1 MQENFINPANLDQ
14 PRHDRH
20 PERRLDWQH
29 RGFAWQKLLAAFAIV
44 TCLTVATG
52 FWVISEHHPR
62 RHSASDADEAGSKPA
77 TIGGVPLY
85 KTWPK
90 QAPDLALV
98 ITGQTYG
105 YLSPCGCSRPQKGGL
120 ERRANLMNSLRDKGW
135 TVVGL
140 DLGDAAPAKG
150 LAKQN
155 LLKYR
160 FLMQA
165 LAAMGYAAIGLG
177 EYEFHTPLF
186 NLLAEYTLQFSNQR
200 PIILAA
206 NLLGVQRDSQGQPQ
220 QIFPRDV
227 YFSAGPNNRPMI
239 EAFEVITTPEKPSIG
254 VVGVIGK
261 DAASKVEKLDPQ
273 FGFADNSSVIK
284 NALQALAQH
293 PAKPEI
299 RVLLYSGSLAQAKAA
314 AEAFPQFQIVVCQ
327 SEEAE
332 PPQFPTVVNNG
343 QTMIVQVGQKGQNV
357 GVVGIF
363 KSANSFDLKY
373 QLVPVGEEYL
383 TPTDPDPMKN
393 AAIEKNHKVLA
404 LLEQYAVEV
413 KKNDLLA
420 LARSKPLLHPAQ
432 IQQPQANLTYVGAD
446 TCGKCHAAEYAVWK
460 ASKHSHAYEALEKYA
475 TRPRLRQYDPECVI
489 CHTTGFEYV
498 SGFENE
504 TVSPHLKHNGCEN
517 CHGPGSAHAKQPFNK
532 DFYAALMPWKANA
545 GPEAKLPSL
554 EFMKEMAAKKPLER
568 GSVAMNPTQKL
579 LVSAVTAMCMKCHDG
594 ENDPK
599 FEFYEYFPK
608 IYHSGL
614 KNAGLP
620 PGAK

>member
-1 MQENFINPANLDQ
+1 MQRTSMSQADASRPISN
-14 PRHDRH
+14 
-20 PERRLDWQH
+20 RR
-29 RGFAWQKLLAAFAIV
+29 RGGFAWQNILLV
-44 TCLTVATG
+44 LVVLTCLTVATG
-52 FWVISEHHPR
+52 FWVMSDR
-62 RHSASDADEAGSKPA
+62 QAGRHSSADPVDGGSKPA
-77 TIGGVPLY
+77 SLGGVALY
-85 KTWPK
+85 ATWPK
-90 QAPDLALV
+90 QPPDLALV
-98 ITGQTYG
+98 LTGQTYG

-120 ERRANLMNSLRDKGW
+120 ERRANYINSLREKGW

-140 DLGDAAPAKG
+140 DLGDAAPPKG

-160 FLMQA
+160 YLMQA
-165 LAAMGYAAIGLG
+165 LAAIGYAAIGLG

-186 NLLAEYTLQFSNQR
+186 NLLAEYTLQFTNQR

-206 NLLGVQRDSQGQPQ
+206 NLLGVQRDNAGKPLQV
-220 QIFPRDV
+220 FPREV
-227 YFSAGPNNRPMI
+227 YFSAGPNNRAMI
-239 EAFEVITTPEKPSIG
+239 EAFEVITNPEKPSIG

-261 DAASKVEKLDPQ
+261 DAAAKAEKLDPQ
-273 FGFADNSSVIK
+273 FGFADNGSMIK
-284 NALQALAQH
+284 NALVALAQH

-299 RVLLYSGSLAQAKAA
+299 RVLLYSGPLAQAKAA
-314 AEAFPQFQIVVCQ
+314 AEAFPQFQVVLCQ

-363 KSANSFDLKY
+363 KSAAGFDLKY
-373 QLVPVGEEYL
+373 QLVPIGEEFL
-383 TPTDPDPMKN
+383 TPTDPDPVKN

-404 LLEQYAVEV
+404 LLEQYSAEV

-420 LARSKPLLHPAQ
+420 LARSKPLQHPAQ
-432 IQQPQANLTYVGAD
+432 IQQPQANLTYVGAE
-446 TCGKCHAAEYAVWK
+446 TCAKCHAAEYAVWK
-460 ASKHSHAYEALEKYA
+460 SSKHSHAYEALEKYA
-475 TRPRLRQYDPECVI
+475 TRPSLRQYDPECVI
-489 CHTTGFEYV
+489 CHTTGFEYIG
-498 SGFENE
+498 GFQNE
-504 TVSPHLKHNGCEN
+504 TISAHLKHNGCEN
-517 CHGPGSAHAKQPFNK
+517 CHGPGSGHAKQPFNK
-532 DFYAALMPWKANA
+532 DFYTALMPWKANV

-554 EFMKEMAAKKPLER
+554 DFIKAMAAKKPLER
-568 GSVAMNPTQKL
+568 GSVAMNPSQKQ
-579 LVSAVTAMCMKCHDG
+579 LVSAVTSMCMKCHDG